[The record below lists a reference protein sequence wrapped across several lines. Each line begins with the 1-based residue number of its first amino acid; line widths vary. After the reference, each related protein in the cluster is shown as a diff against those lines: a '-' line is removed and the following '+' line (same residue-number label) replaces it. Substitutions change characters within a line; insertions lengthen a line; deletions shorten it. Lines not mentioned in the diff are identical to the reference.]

1 MRIDEVVQ
9 PSQQL
14 QSSVLYHGTP
24 TKAGYQGIA
33 SQGLKYDPEL
43 MAQKYKGQEN
53 FAPLPG
59 GIYLTTDFGNA
70 VRYSFMSNVP
80 DEQYAEYIKQE
91 PYGYVFEF
99 SGKDLTSVTPDED
112 ELGNLLQKLVNTKNL
127 QPNLL
132 KIIQLVPKELK
143 VKLQQPNVDYEI
155 NALAGKWLV
164 NNISDETMQYLVKRY
179 HNVVNYSGMKP
190 NAVWVIPKPT
200 ERFLR
205 DRQRT
210 FNTHNG
216 YANYA
221 KRFGKRQNYQNI

>member
-1 MRIDEVVQ
+1 MRIDEVIQ

-24 TKAGYQGIA
+24 AKAGYQGIA
-33 SQGLKYDPEL
+33 SQGLKVDPEII
-43 MAQKYKGQEN
+43 AQKYKGQEN

-59 GIYLTTDFGNA
+59 VYMTKEFGNA

-80 DEQYAEYIKQE
+80 NEQYAEYLKQE

-112 ELGNLLQKLVNTKNL
+112 ELGGFLKQLVNSKNL

-132 KIIQLVPKELK
+132 RIVQSVPKELRI
-143 VKLQQPNVDYEI
+143 KLQQPEVDFETVAI
-155 NALAGKWLV
+155 AGKWVV
-164 NNISDETMQYLVKRY
+164 NNIRDATMQYLMKRY
-179 HNVVNYSGMKP
+179 RNVVNYGGIKP
-190 NAVWVIPKPT
+190 SAVWVIPKPN

-205 DRQRT
+205 DRQGT

-216 YANYA
+216 YINYA
-221 KRFGKRQNYQNI
+221 KRFGNRQPL

>member
-1 MRIDEVVQ
+1 MRIDEIVQ

-33 SQGLKYDPEL
+33 AQGLKIDPDII
-43 MAQKYKGQEN
+43 ATKYKGQEN

-59 GIYLTTDFGNA
+59 GVYLTKDFGNA

-91 PYGYVFEF
+91 PIGYVFEF
-99 SGKDLTSVTPDED
+99 SGQDLTGVTPDED
-112 ELGNLLQKLVNTKNL
+112 ELGKFLKQLVNTKNL
-127 QPNLL
+127 PPNLL
-132 KIIQLVPKELK
+132 KIVQTVPEQLKI
-143 VKLQQPNVDYEI
+143 KLQQPAVDFETL
-155 NALAGKWLV
+155 AVAGKWVV
-164 NNISDETMQYLVKRY
+164 NNISDATMQYLIKRY
-179 HNVVNYSGMKP
+179 HNVVNYGGIRP
-190 NAVWVIPKPT
+190 NAVWVIPKPN

-205 DRQRT
+205 DHHGT
-210 FNTHNG
+210 FDTFNG

-221 KRFGKRQNYQNI
+221 KRFGKRQELK

>member
-1 MRIDEVVQ
+1 MRIDEVIQ

-33 SQGLKYDPEL
+33 GQGLKVDPEII
-43 MAQKYKGQEN
+43 AQKYKGQEN

-59 GIYLTTDFGNA
+59 VYMTKEFGNA

-99 SGKDLTSVTPDED
+99 SGKDLTAVTPDED
-112 ELGNLLQKLVNTKNL
+112 ELGKFLEQLVKSKNL

-132 KIIQLVPKELK
+132 KIVQSVPEELR
-143 VKLQQPNVDYEI
+143 VKLQQSEVDFETI
-155 NALAGKWLV
+155 ALAGKWVV
-164 NNISDETMQYLVKRY
+164 NKISHATMQYLMKRY
-179 HNVVNYSGMKP
+179 HNVVNYGGIKP
-190 NAVWVIPKPT
+190 SAVWIIPKPN

-205 DRQRT
+205 DRQGT
-210 FNTHNG
+210 FNTFNG
-216 YANYA
+216 YVNYA
-221 KRFGKRQNYQNI
+221 KRVGKRQEL